1 MSAAASAPSLPGPNA
16 VTRETCGGAC
26 GAPTPHTILVVFT
39 EIVTTNLAETQ
50 RVTEASHLYTD
61 PPAGLL
67 AAITWRTRDD
77 EVSTLLV
84 WQTPDARGP
93 WSAERMMPLLEGEL
107 ADVHSKPERVELL
120 NLHLGP
126 AGV

>member
-1 MSAAASAPSLPGPNA
+1 MQPTVARSEFRHPK
-16 VTRETCGGAC
+16 ETSGRCLRC
-26 GAPTPHTILVVFT
+26 TDPPYHPVVFT
-39 EIVTTNLAETQ
+39 EIVTTDLAETE

-84 WQTPDARGP
+84 WQTPEARGL
-93 WSAERMMPLLEGEL
+93 WSAERMMPLFEGEL
-107 ADVHSKPERVELL
+107 ADVRSKPDRVELL

-126 AGV
+126 AGT